1 MRSLLSARATISYML
16 PVRLD
21 FTAAAADSL
30 VEGVE
35 SGVVCANDDSVH
47 SRPINKDV
55 TIFIIDSY

>member
-1 MRSLLSARATISYML
+1 ML

-35 SGVVCANDDSVH
+35 SGVVCANDDSVQ
-47 SRPINKDV
+47 SRPIIKDV
-55 TIFIIDSY
+55 AIFIIDSY